1 MKNGKLLEW
10 LAWAPFLFLV
20 LLAGYGAT
28 NLMVWDDWIHIKWA
42 IDLID
47 SGHWEP
53 GLFFSRHFSGIPAL
67 PRLLYWICVRC
78 FHADIRFLVTCNL
91 LCIGGTQL
99 LLGAALRRRMEPGWN
114 RGWALCLL
122 GTIVASSSQWFLLAT
137 GWGFMWL
144 IMPLL
149 LGAAIFVH
157 DRELPFGAAFAA
169 YFTIALL
176 GSLTLGHGLIFWL
189 VLPGLLAAQFGME
202 TAGKRWPWIALWCGG
217 TVLLFYAY
225 LSHPHYEI
233 SAQTAGG
240 DANPAQALHHPA
252 VLIRFF
258 LGLMGG
264 FAGQLGLSQG
274 SVALF
279 GLLLGAAYVVGAVF
293 ILRHRRQKP
302 VLEQTLPW
310 LLIGGFHLL
319 ACALIASGRSGAFD
333 LSRSL
338 SMHYVALSLYLL
350 LAIGLLAFQIPI
362 PGSGVTRGFLIA
374 VAALG
379 ALLNLAALPV
389 GAVHFIGQASFR
401 QLARSQLA
409 LMEVIP
415 IEPGFS
421 DMLTGENIP
430 LYKRYHAITVF
441 SQERLA
447 ELFTARDRLAAAG
460 EWNGDFSWQR
470 ETGAATI
477 RLTGTARGPLFGA
490 RPDAA
495 VVRVRN
501 ADGTVSYACFRLRP
515 SAGKT
520 LRAHDGEWVSDWSG
534 EMVAP
539 PGAEIDASAL
549 AVDSGTLLPLRAEN

>member
-1 MKNGKLLEW
+1 MKSGKFLER

-42 IDLID
+42 IVLIE

-53 GLFFSRHFSGIPAL
+53 GLFFSRHFSSIPAL
-67 PRLLYWICVRC
+67 PRALYWICVRF
-78 FHADIRFLVTCNL
+78 FHADIRFLVACNL

-99 LLGAALRRRMEPGWN
+99 LLGAALRRRMEPGWG
-114 RGWALCLL
+114 RGLALCFL
-122 GTIVASSSQWFLLAT
+122 GTIVASPSQWFLIAT

-149 LGAAIFVH
+149 LGAALWVH
-157 DRELPFGAAFAA
+157 DRKVSFGAAFAA

-189 VLPGLLAAQFGME
+189 VLPGLLIVQFGSG
-202 TAGKRWPWIALWCGG
+202 TAGRRWGAIALWAAGAG
-217 TVLLFYAY
+217 LLFYGH
-225 LSHPHYEI
+225 LHHPHYDI

-240 DANPAQALHHPA
+240 DANPVQALHHPS
-252 VLIRFF
+252 VLIRFL

-264 FAGQLGLSQG
+264 FAGQLGVRPG
-274 SVALF
+274 GAAVF
-279 GLLLGAAYVVGAVF
+279 GLLLETAYATGVVLY
-293 ILRHRRQKP
+293 LRQYRRTSTGER
-302 VLEQTLPW
+302 LLPW

-319 ACALIASGRSGAFD
+319 ACGLIASGRSGAFD

-350 LAIGLLAFQIPI
+350 LAVGLLAFQIP
-362 PGSGVTRGFLIA
+362 GGGAARDFLIA

-389 GAVHFIGQASFR
+389 GAVHFIGQAGFR

-421 DMLTGENIP
+421 DTLTPENLP
-430 LYKRYHAITVF
+430 LYERYHAVTVF
-441 SQERLA
+441 SKDQLA
-447 ELFTARDRLAAAG
+447 ALFASRDQLAAAG
-460 EWNGDFSWQR
+460 RWSGDFSR
-470 ETGAATI
+470 RGEAGSSVLHLA
-477 RLTGTARGPLFGA
+477 GTVRGPIFGP

-495 VVRVRN
+495 VVRVRA
-501 ADGTVSYACFRLRP
+501 ADGTVSYGCFRLLP

-520 LRAHDGEWVSDWSG
+520 LRAHDGKLVSDWSG
-534 EMVAP
+534 EMAVS
-539 PGAEIDASAL
+539 PGAQIDASAL
-549 AVDSGTLLPLRAEN
+549 VIDRAALLPLRADQ